1 MIRKCNS
8 FDRQLKDDIDQVT
21 IARQFPYRMKGS
33 YTRKPEGAYVSDIDY
48 SAFVKINKGLLKRIV
63 QILDRIRK
71 DSNFTFVQLGCGQ
84 FEEFIVPWSIDTE
97 GGCSYDQTTTKTWY
111 MLLEPFIPPNV
122 FVVGKEKL
130 LGPTIS
136 IRTLIE
142 VENLVKPF
150 GEINWSEKD
159 IKNGHKLVRG
169 INYDLIEVMKTQSTV
184 LEFIYCPWGTEIV
197 SVDIGLDDRAYP
209 KGIPQLMYKYYTD
222 DFYEIFKSYQ
232 KRLQKEF
239 ADEYATILQSVE
251 LMVAVRCQVDMLL
264 NIVKMVLY
272 SKAEINSIA
281 DDLYDNFV
289 ELNIPYGDV
298 DLVEITDILSRRI
311 NATVQDKC
319 QYFRDRLR
327 PEFVEEMDVRHDRG
341 AAGKEHITHD
351 AFQIR
356 YGTPPLPLSE

>member
-1 MIRKCNS
+1 MIRKCDS

-21 IARQFPYRMKGS
+21 IARHCPYRMKGS
-33 YTRKPEGAYVSDIDY
+33 YTRKPKGSYVSDIDY
-48 SAFVKINKGLLKRIV
+48 SAFVKMNKGLLKRIV
-63 QILDRIRK
+63 QILERIRK
-71 DSNFTFVQLGCGQ
+71 DGNFTFVQLGCGQ
-84 FEEFIVPWSIDTE
+84 FEEFIVPWSIDIE
-97 GGCSYDQTTTKTWY
+97 GGCSYDKTTTQAWY
-111 MLLEPFIPPNV
+111 MLLEQLIPPNV
-122 FVVGKEKL
+122 FAVGKEKL
-130 LGPTIS
+130 LGSTIS

-159 IKNGHKLVRG
+159 IKNGQKILRG
-169 INYDLIEVMKTQSTV
+169 KRYDLLEIMKTQSTV

-232 KRLQKEF
+232 KRLQNEF
-239 ADEYATILQSVE
+239 AEEYAVILQSVE

-264 NIVKMVLY
+264 NIVKMALY
-272 SKAEINSIA
+272 SKSEINSIA

-311 NATVQDKC
+311 NNTVEAKC

-327 PEFVEEMDVRHDRG
+327 PEFVKEMDIRHNHG
-341 AAGKEHITHD
+341 TAGKENITHD
-351 AFQIR
+351 AFNLR
-356 YGTPPLPLSE
+356 YGTPK